1 MRKAS
6 SALVRRGAPNSS
18 VRRYWMGD
26 SRGLMPTFGVV
37 KTNHDTPINP
47 TDPGTLFPFDD
58 YLKGRGL
65 TRITGYRYRK
75 QGLLKTVNIFGRLY
89 IERDEVARFEA
100 RAIAGD
106 FHREAKTPS
115 RRELAAA

>member
-1 MRKAS
+1 MNPS
-6 SALVRRGAPNSS
+6 H
-18 VRRYWMGD
+18 
-26 SRGLMPTFGVV
+26 PTQS
-37 KTNHDTPINP
+37 NP
-47 TDPGTLFPFDD
+47 ADPSNLFPFDD
-58 YLKGRGL
+58 YIKGRGL
-65 TRITGYRYRK
+65 TRYTGWRYRK

-106 FHREAKTPS
+106 FHKEAKTPA